1 MQLLL
6 LILVAK
12 LLLIMNDIEIIP
24 FIEFIPLT
32 TDFTYQYYKKI
43 LANCNEYVCYLI
55 ATKFDNLDDL
65 KKSIELHAD
74 KLKNDF
80 DINLEEINNQYD
92 FEKKYFEFGTK
103 KVALLDYLKLCNLQP
118 MNNAVTKVY
127 RTQTESITDN
137 FRLTNQI

>member
-1 MQLLL
+1 
-6 LILVAK
+6 
-12 LLLIMNDIEIIP
+12 MNEIEIIP
-24 FIEFIPLT
+24 FSEFIPLT

-65 KKSIELHAD
+65 KNSIELNFD

-80 DINLEEINNQYD
+80 DNNLTEINKQYN
-92 FEKKYFEFGTK
+92 FEKKYFEFGVK
-103 KVALLDYLKLCNLQP
+103 KVSLQDYLILCNIQP
-118 MNNAVTKVY
+118 INNAVIKIY
-127 RTQTESITDN
+127 RTQTESIIDN